1 MQKKL
6 LIVFLLCFFCAFPLA
21 QNAFSGDFP
30 KDYVEAKARLAKME
44 NSGAHPAEWSALAE
58 DFRKIYSANQSWG
71 LRHAALY
78 RSALAHEKRASVTRS
93 PNDAK
98 NALNTYE
105 EVIKK
110 HPKSALAD
118 DALYRSAVIC
128 AEILK
133 DKNSASTHLLRII
146 QKYPKSDHASPA
158 MAYADKLN
166 GEARQPEKGKAQ
178 PEKKQ
183 AAANA
188 KNHSPK
194 AAAKKTQPSADRQE
208 ALRKEAVPA
217 QKDKDKQ
224 KDIAGD
230 VRKQVPN
237 ASAKGQAPAAGK
249 DQDAST
255 GKGQSSAKQEDTR
268 KNAASAHEGKGAQKD
283 REGDARKQV
292 PNASAKGQEP
302 AAGKDQDASAGKSQS
317 SAKQEDPRKNKAS
330 AQEDNGAQKNR
341 EGDAR
346 KQVPNASAKG
356 QEPAADKEKSPAA
369 ADASVK
375 KGKPSAQGNARQQ
388 KKDKSGN
395 TPKKKSE
402 QHPPHAKMSDP
413 RSALAAQLG
422 LTVRTV
428 VLDPGHGGKDPG
440 TSHHGVVEKNV
451 NLNVALKLKAILE
464 KQGFVVKMTR
474 SSNKL
479 IPLGERVR
487 FGRKAKGDLFVSIHV
502 NACDDPRIHGMET
515 YILDF
520 ARTSAA
526 SRLAIV
532 ENADSG
538 RLGDM
543 DRILTEIIRGAR
555 TSESLRLAE
564 AIQRETVRRLKAR
577 GIPLHSGGVKGAPF
591 FVLVGSRMPS
601 VLVEVGY
608 CTNAEEARRLNS
620 DSHCQN
626 LAEGIAAGIWA
637 YAQNLGVKK
646 R

>member
-237 ASAKGQAPAAGK
+237 ASAKGQ
-249 DQDAST
+249 
-255 GKGQSSAKQEDTR
+255 
-268 KNAASAHEGKGAQKD
+268 
-283 REGDARKQV
+283 
-292 PNASAKGQEP
+292 
-302 AAGKDQDASAGKSQS
+302 
-317 SAKQEDPRKNKAS
+317 
-330 AQEDNGAQKNR
+330 
-341 EGDAR
+341 
-346 KQVPNASAKG
+346 
-356 QEPAADKEKSPAA
+356 EPAADKEKSPSA